1 MCSERRLRSESGPEF
16 SYVLCIRRD
25 GHGSS
30 WEGLAAKNST
40 LSKCSWILSQFRL
53 RKYPISF
60 HLNPYFRV
68 IMKFSILTTNIA
80 IGVPRDQ
87 TAESGSTTP
96 DPTLFRRSAI
106 SVSFEKGAKLSPTE
120 LSKTQQEARD
130 KVQQFIVAA
139 EGKLHSSGW
148 VINWLNNPP
157 KKVKP
162 DTDQIKFVFTGPSVC
177 TGGEPSTTTGRMPID
192 RRDTEESSGY
202 RRAGRDRTWTRRA
215 SKSANGCS
223 GFVQGGK
230 LEIRDNQNKIL
241 YPV

>member
-1 MCSERRLRSESGPEF
+1 
-16 SYVLCIRRD
+16 
-25 GHGSS
+25 
-30 WEGLAAKNST
+30 
-40 LSKCSWILSQFRL
+40 
-53 RKYPISF
+53 
-60 HLNPYFRV
+60 
-68 IMKFSILTTNIA
+68 MKFSISTTYVVLSLLSAYVNANPARLLSNIV

-96 DPTLFRRSAI
+96 DDPTLFRRSAI

-120 LSKTQQEARD
+120 LSNTQQEARD
-130 KVQQFIVAA
+130 KVQQFIVAS
-139 EGKLHSSGW
+139 EGKLHTSGW